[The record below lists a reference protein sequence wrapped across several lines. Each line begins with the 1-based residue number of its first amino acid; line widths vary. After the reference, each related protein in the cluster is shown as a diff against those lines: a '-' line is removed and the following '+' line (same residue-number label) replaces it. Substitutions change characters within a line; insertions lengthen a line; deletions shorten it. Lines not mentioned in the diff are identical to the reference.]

1 MRSLPLI
8 AAGVGIAAIAVL
20 VGYFGTGAVVHALV
34 TIGLIGFAVVC
45 AIHLVLMAAMGL
57 AWRALLPGTR
67 WWVPVW
73 GRFVRDSGSE
83 ALPLSQVGGYV
94 IGARALSLLG
104 IPATLAAATTIV
116 DVTLEFV
123 AQVVYTALGLA
134 LLVQL
139 KPDSQAAVPLAIGL
153 GIGVLAAF
161 AFLAMQRRAI
171 PLIDRIARILGQGWA
186 ERTASGAAALH
197 EALTA
202 TYRNRAGLTASFLL
216 HLVCWIVSA
225 AEIWVMLRFAG
236 APLPFAA
243 TLVIESLLYAARTA
257 AFAIPNAVGVQEGAY
272 ILFGAAFGLSP
283 ETALAL
289 SLMKRARDLVIG
301 LPTVAVWQIVEG
313 GRLWRRKR
321 KPDRDFAGTRAPE

>member
-34 TIGLIGFAVVC
+34 TIGLAGFAAVC
-45 AIHLVLMAAMGL
+45 LIHLVLMAAMGL

-67 WWVPVW
+67 WWVPIW
-73 GRFVRDSGSE
+73 GRFVRDFG
-83 ALPLSQVGGYV
+83 VGGAAAV
-94 IGARALSLLG
+94 AGRRLCHRRPCALAARHPGDAGGGDDDRRRDPRIRRPGRLHRARAG
-104 IPATLAAATTIV
+104 IAR
-116 DVTLEFV
+116 
-123 AQVVYTALGLA
+123 
-134 LLVQL
+134 QL

-171 PLIDRIARILGQGWA
+171 PLIDRIAGTLGQGWA